1 MGARTKRPLLAAFG
15 RSIAL
20 QIAVAIIGGCLAI
33 VCTMAL
39 VLLVGAAAESNSDIA
54 MAAAIAAAVCIPT
67 ALLGGA
73 VLAVVLVISR
83 RGRRFDAL
91 FEPLGLTG
99 SMYGITGRQYRG
111 IASGRQVHITFY
123 RGPGLNIDVSSS
135 LQTRFAIGTRTGLG
149 QAASGLFQ
157 SRAVPLDDPDYGH
170 LMASAHDEAWA
181 RSLLADPAAKAAI
194 LRLTR
199 DVAATEI
206 RSLTIQPGK
215 MQVTIYRF
223 LPRLLTAENAQMWLD
238 DLLALAELAEK
249 RPPPSGLPG
258 A

>member
-1 MGARTKRPLLAAFG
+1 MGARAKRPLLAVFG
-15 RSIAL
+15 RNIVL

-33 VCTMAL
+33 VCTIAL
-39 VLLVGAAAESNSDIA
+39 VMLVGAAAESDSDIA

-67 ALLGGA
+67 ALLGGTG
-73 VLAVVLVISR
+73 LAVFLVISR

-99 SMYGITGRQYRG
+99 SMYALTGRQYRG
-111 IASGRQVHITFY
+111 TVGGRQVHIKFY
-123 RGPGLNIDVSSS
+123 RGPGLNLDVSTS
-135 LQTRFAIGTRTGLG
+135 LKTQFGIGTRTGLG
-149 QAASGLFQ
+149 QAASGLSQ

-181 RSLLADPAAKAAI
+181 RSLLADSAAKAAI

-206 RSLTIQPGK
+206 RSLSIQPGK
-215 MQVTIYRF
+215 MQVTIYGF
-223 LPRLLTAENAQMWLD
+223 LLRLLTAENAQMWLD

-249 RPPPSGLPG
+249 LPPPSGG
-258 A
+258 AEG